1 MSISFSEVPNNARV
15 PGVYI
20 EIDNSLAN
28 NAEDLQKVLI
38 IGALGTGGDTV
49 KDTVALT
56 TTPETAA
63 ARFGANSQ
71 IHKMVTAFYEQN
83 ISMPIYSISPDTTT
97 PDLAATL
104 AAIGDQQYHHIVC
117 AYNDSTSVIDLADF
131 LQNRYEALQQI
142 PGLAYLAKKSTHT
155 NLVTLGNSY
164 NSPFIDI
171 LGINEL
177 TDSAK
182 APLSEAE
189 LAAAWAGQVA
199 PSLANDPARPLQTLQ
214 MKGVYTNAATEWTW
228 TERNLLLYSGIS
240 TYRTNDAGQV
250 FIERVVTTYKE
261 NNAGT
266 ADDSYLDIMTPA
278 TAMYFRQKQR
288 SLILSLYPRHK
299 LGRDGSNFAP
309 GQAVVTPSIIKS
321 SLIKLYGDLEYQ
333 AITQDMEGYISSL
346 IVELDPDN
354 PSRVNVLDQ
363 PMFVNGLIIYAGKIQ
378 FRK

>member
-38 IGALGTGGDTV
+38 IGALGTGGDTL

-56 TTPETAA
+56 PTPETAA
-63 ARFGANSQ
+63 ARFGADSE
-71 IHKMVTAFYEQN
+71 IVKMVTAFYEQN
-83 ISMPIYSISPDTTT
+83 ISMPIYAMSADTIT
-97 PDLAATL
+97 PDLPTTL
-104 AAIGDQQYHHIVC
+104 AAIGDQQFHHIVS
-117 AYNDSTSVIDLADF
+117 AYNDALSITALADF
-131 LQNRYEALQQI
+131 LQTRYEALQQI
-142 PGLAYLAKKSTHT
+142 PGLAYLAKMDTHT
-155 NLVTLGNSY
+155 NLVTLGNSF
-164 NSPFIDI
+164 NSPFINI
-171 LGINEL
+171 FPVNNLV
-177 TDSAK
+177 DSAG
-182 APLSEAE
+182 AALTEAQ

-199 PSLANDPARPLQTLQ
+199 PSLAIDPCRPLQTLQ
-214 MKGVYTNAATEWTW
+214 LKGVYTNATSEWTW
-228 TERNLLLYSGIS
+228 TERNLLLYSGIG
-240 TYRTNDAGQV
+240 TYTTNDAGQV
-250 FIERVVTTYKE
+250 FIERVITTYKE

-309 GQAVVTPSIIKS
+309 GQAVVTPSVIKS
-321 SLIKLYGDLEYQ
+321 SLIKLYGDLEYK

-346 IVELDPDN
+346 IIELDPDN
-354 PSRVNVLDQ
+354 PVRVNVLDQ